1 MAILVR
7 ETFAIYPS
15 FSISFNITMNI
26 AIVGATGNVGRK
38 ILEVL
43 EKKKLVIDNLYLL
56 ASSRSAGSKI
66 NFNSQDHEILNLE
79 TFDFSKV
86 KITFFAAGGKI
97 SETFVE
103 KAAKHSLVIDNSSFY
118 RMDPDVPLIV
128 PQVNSDHLN
137 NIKKNIIANPN
148 CSTAQLVIVLKPL
161 HDLFKIKRIVVS
173 TYQSVSGGGKAPM
186 DELIEQTKQV
196 LQNDKVESKNF
207 TKQIAFNVIPHIDV
221 FADDGYT
228 KEELKM
234 TNETKKILDDKID
247 LTATCVRLPVLV
259 SHSESVNIE
268 FENPFSLEKVRD
280 ALDNFEGCKVIDDR
294 SDGGYSTPLE
304 AEGRDETF
312 ISRIREDKT
321 IKNGLNMW
329 IVSDNLLRGAAL
341 NAVEIAETLIK
352 NNFYGK

>member
-1 MAILVR
+1 M
-7 ETFAIYPS
+7 
-15 FSISFNITMNI
+15 MNI

-43 EKKKLVIDNLYLL
+43 EKKNFSLDNLYLV
-56 ASSRSAGSKI
+56 ASSKSAGSKI
-66 NFNSQDHEILNLE
+66 TFKDKELE
-79 TFDFSKV
+79 VFDLEKFDFSKA

-97 SETFVE
+97 SENYAT
-103 KAAKHSLVIDNSSFY
+103 KAAEHSIVIDNSSFY

-128 PQVNSDHLN
+128 PQVNSEDLKK
-137 NIKKNIIANPN
+137 IKKNIIANPN
-148 CSTAQLVIVLKPL
+148 CSTAQLVIALKPL
-161 HDLFKIKRIVVS
+161 HDAFKIKRVVTS

-186 DELIEQTKQV
+186 DELIEQTK
-196 LQNDKVESKNF
+196 LFLDNREIKSKNF
-207 TKQIAFNVIPHIDV
+207 TKQIAFNAIPHIDV

-234 TNETKKILDDKID
+234 TNETKKILDPKIE

-268 FENPFSLEKVRD
+268 FEKPFTVDKVRQL
-280 ALDNFEGCKVIDDR
+280 LDNADGCKVVDER
-294 SDGGYSTPLE
+294 KDGGYSTPIE
-304 AEGRDETF
+304 AAGKNDTF

-321 IKNGLNMW
+321 INNGLNLW

>member
-1 MAILVR
+1 
-7 ETFAIYPS
+7 
-15 FSISFNITMNI
+15 MNI

-43 EKKKLVIDNLYLL
+43 EKKELSFDNLYLV
-56 ASSRSAGSKI
+56 ASSKSVGKKI
-66 NFNSQDHEILNLE
+66 SFKGKEYEVFDIEN
-79 TFDFSKV
+79 FDFSKA

-97 SETFVE
+97 SEKFAE
-103 KAAKHSLVIDNSSFY
+103 KAAKDSLVIDNSSYY
-118 RMDPDVPLIV
+118 RMDPNVPLIV
-128 PQVNSDHLN
+128 PQVNSEALK

-148 CSTAQLVIVLKPL
+148 CSTAQLVIALKPL
-161 HDLFKIKRIVVS
+161 HNLFTIKRVVVS

-186 DELIEQTKQV
+186 DELIEQTKLVIDGKKIQ
-196 LQNDKVESKNF
+196 SKNF
-207 TKQIAFNVIPHIDV
+207 TKQIAFNVIPHIDT
-221 FADDGYT
+221 FSDDGYT

-234 TNETKKILDDKID
+234 RNETKKILDPKIE

-268 FENPFSLEKVRD
+268 FEKSFTIDKIREL
-280 ALDNFEGCKVIDDR
+280 LDNANGCKVIDER
-294 SDGGYSTPLE
+294 KDGGYTTPVE
-304 AEGRDETF
+304 ATDKNETF

-321 IKNGLNMW
+321 IINGLNLW

-352 NNFYGK
+352 NKFYAK